1 METQSTTPQAQPL
14 NLQTRVVNILTK
26 PKQEWA
32 VIAGEPKDVAGLYKN
47 YIALLAAIPVV
58 CMAIGWSVIGI
69 SMPFVG
75 HYRVSFGTAF
85 ANAVIQYVLTLVGVY
100 VAAFIVAKLAPNFQ
114 SEADVAQAVKLV
126 AYSWTPAWVAGV
138 LYLVPALGILV
149 MLAALYCIY
158 LMYLGFTPLMKTP
171 ADKVIVYL
179 VVSIVVIIVVMAAIN
194 LIAGVIVPIVP
205 IGMAVP
211 RATF

>member
-1 METQSTTPQAQPL
+1 METQSTTPQARPF

-114 SEADVAQAVKLV
+114 SEPDVAQAVKLV
-126 AYSWTPAWVAGV
+126 AYSWTAVWVAGV
-138 LYLVPALGILV
+138 LYLVPALSILV

-171 ADKVIVYL
+171 PDKVVVYL
-179 VVSIVVIIVVMAAIN
+179 VVSAIVAIVVFFVI
-194 LIAGVIVPIVP
+194 GVIATLIMP